1 MKVNASSLFLIM
13 LSPLI
18 LDVELGIGIIKN
30 ALNAQMDGYSIL
42 KKSVSPLVTSANLML
57 KMEIVLNAI

>member
-1 MKVNASSLFLIM
+1 M

-42 KKSVSPLVTSANLML
+42 KKSVSLSVINANLML
-57 KMEIVLNAI
+57 KMEIVLNAF